1 MVRYLRPIGPEIPEV
16 LADPTPK
23 EIVEELDRFVVGQ
36 EAAKRSVAIALRNR
50 ARRAHVGAEIADE
63 IQPKN
68 ILMVGPTGVGKTE
81 IARRLARFSGSPFVK
96 VEASK
101 FTEVGY
107 VGRDVEAMVR
117 ELVEVAVE
125 VLREELLEDVQP
137 QAEINAEERLL
148 DLLLPPPGPLSA
160 SLGFDGP
167 TPVGA
172 GSPEPANPDAAS
184 EAAAEGEESDEDP
197 SESGRN
203 AEDARRA
210 LRTREKLRARL
221 RRGELSERIVEVEIR
236 EPQAPFLEALSGPVE
251 EFDVNA
257 GEMLR
262 SMFGPR
268 YRKTEMVVPQALD
281 YLIHEEEERL
291 VDLRQVSRLALERA
305 EGHGI
310 IFIDEL
316 DKVTSAGD
324 MTGPEVSRQ
333 GVQRD
338 LLPILDGSTVT
349 TRYGSI
355 RTDHILFIGAGA
367 FLDRRPSDL
376 IPELQGRFPI
386 RTDLHPLGVDDF
398 EKILTEPEGA
408 LLKQYAALLE
418 TEGVRIGFEG
428 EGIREM
434 AEVAAQMNER
444 MEDIGAR
451 RLHTILERVLEDL
464 LFDAPDVEEREWNI
478 DADYVRKRLSDAL
491 EEEDLSRFIL

>member
-1 MVRYLRPIGPEIPEV
+1 MVRYLRPIGPELPEV
-16 LADPTPK
+16 LAEPTPK

-50 ARRAHVGAEIADE
+50 ARRAHVGSEIADE

-81 IARRLARFSGSPFVK
+81 IARRLARFSRSPFVK

-137 QAEINAEERLL
+137 QAEINAEERIL
-148 DLLLPPPGPLSA
+148 DLLLPPTGPLPA

-167 TPVGA
+167 APNGDA
-172 GSPEPANPDAAS
+172 APEAAS
-184 EAAAEGEESDEDP
+184 EAEGGDGDP
-197 SESGRN
+197 AESGRH

-221 RRGELSERIVEVEIR
+221 RRGEMSERIVEVEIR

-251 EFDVNA
+251 EFDVNT

-310 IFIDEL
+310 VFIDEL

-324 MTGPEVSRQ
+324 AAGPEVSRQ

-386 RTDLHPLGVDDF
+386 RTDLHPLTVDDF

-408 LLKQYAALLE
+408 LLKQYTALLA
-418 TEGVRIGFEG
+418 TEGVRIGFES

-434 AEVAAQMNER
+434 AEVAARMNAR

-451 RLHTILERVLEDL
+451 RLQTILERVLEDL
-464 LFDAPDVEEREWNI
+464 LFDAPDVEEHEWTI
-478 DADYVRKRLSDAL
+478 DADYVRKRLADAL